1 MSEKGGK
8 GFKSSL
14 KSKSGKDD
22 SSTKPKK
29 TGKVHF
35 DHNLGKSESRFKVL
49 QGSDD
54 NFQGFS
60 ASKES
65 KGGKG
70 SNKAKKS
77 SVSKD
82 SQPLELK
89 TEKEL
94 PENAKCLMDCEAFQ
108 ILQGIKE
115 QITVLSEDPTI
126 KIPVPFDRGLEYL
139 KYGSCYMNPQSVRQ
153 ILDPLKK
160 HGVSEGEM
168 CVIANVCPE
177 STDEVFAFVPSIKG
191 RKDKIN
197 QPLEEALAKLSK
209 IKKST

>member
-1 MSEKGGK
+1 MSDKGGK

-14 KSKSGKDD
+14 KSKTGKDD
-22 SSTKPKK
+22 NSVKPKK
-29 TGKVHF
+29 AAKVHF
-35 DHNLGKSESRFKVL
+35 DHSLGKSESRFKVV

-54 NFQGFS
+54 QFPGFS

-65 KGGKG
+65 RGGKG
-70 SNKAKKS
+70 SSRAKKS
-77 SVSKD
+77 SVTKD

-89 TEKEL
+89 AEKEL
-94 PENAKCLMDCEAFQ
+94 PENAKCMMDCEALE
-108 ILQGIKE
+108 ILRGIKE
-115 QITVLSEDPTI
+115 QLNVLSEDPTI
-126 KIPVPFDRGLEYL
+126 KIPVSFDRGLEYV
-139 KYGSCYMNPQSVRQ
+139 KSGSCYTNPQSVRQ

-160 HGVSEGEM
+160 HGVSEGEV
-168 CVIANVCPE
+168 CLIANVCPE
-177 STDEVFAFVPSIKG
+177 STDEVFAFVPSLKG